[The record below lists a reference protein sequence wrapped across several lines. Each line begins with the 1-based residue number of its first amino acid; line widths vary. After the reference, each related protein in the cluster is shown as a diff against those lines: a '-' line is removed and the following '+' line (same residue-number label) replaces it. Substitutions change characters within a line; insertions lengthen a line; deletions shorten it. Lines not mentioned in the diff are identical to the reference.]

1 MSKLHQI
8 HISVGPA
15 RYRIVSA
22 WKELLG
28 ELQHLYRDYPEH
40 SDHYADFTVRLEP
53 SRPWRQFIRPSV
65 HISGDYWL
73 PDAAPLP
80 LNQGLLAAE
89 MGMNLQM
96 ALGWRHHLL
105 LHASSVEKDGRVL
118 LMTGLSGSGKSTL
131 SAMLGEKG
139 WRFMGDEFALLC
151 PETGMVHPFP
161 RLISLKN
168 AAIPAMENIV
178 SSERFGPLLKET
190 PKGDIR
196 HLVPP
201 KNAIKGMME
210 TAKPKL
216 LLFPRFG
223 YDSAIRD
230 MGKSE
235 IFVRLTQA
243 STNYVALGE
252 RGFRALT
259 NFVDTVPTK
268 AMDYQSGEEAEAL
281 ITQLWDETS

>member
-1 MSKLHQI
+1 MSHLHQT
-8 HISVGPA
+8 HVSVGPA

-22 WKELLG
+22 WKPLLD
-28 ELQHLYRDYPEH
+28 ELQHLYRDYPQYM
-40 SDHYADFTVRLEP
+40 DHYADFTVRLEP

-96 ALGWRHHLL
+96 ALGWRRHLL
-105 LHASSVEKDGRVL
+105 LHASTVEKDGRAL

-131 SAMLGEKG
+131 SAMLAEKG
-139 WRFMGDEFALLC
+139 WRFMGDEFVLLS

-168 AAIPAMENIV
+168 AAIEAMQDMV
-178 SSERFGPLLKET
+178 SPDRFGPLLKDT

-201 KNAIKGMME
+201 KNAIEDMME
-210 TAKPKL
+210 PAKPKL

-223 YDSAIRD
+223 YDAATRD
-230 MGKSE
+230 MGRSE

-252 RGFRALT
+252 RGFGALT
-259 NFVDTVPTK
+259 DFVDSVPTK

-281 ITQLWDETS
+281 IAKLWDEAS